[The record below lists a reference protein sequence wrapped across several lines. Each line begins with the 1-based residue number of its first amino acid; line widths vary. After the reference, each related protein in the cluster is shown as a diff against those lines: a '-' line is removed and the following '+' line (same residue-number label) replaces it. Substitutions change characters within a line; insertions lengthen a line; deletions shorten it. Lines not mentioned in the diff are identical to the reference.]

1 MFYTFSSLTLID
13 NRCCVLCFNAGK
25 IAKVTQGFPLSWSI
39 WKGWS
44 LPKRASVDTD
54 VHIVKFPGRLPRSSL
69 VKIAKSWIV
78 SSGPAVNGPTPVSI
92 EGMAMVNGIR
102 TKNKPR
108 QEKIWSL
115 LTLSMSDAKEIMMRC
130 VPSN

>member
-1 MFYTFSSLTLID
+1 M
-13 NRCCVLCFNAGK
+13 
-25 IAKVTQGFPLSWSI
+25 
-39 WKGWS
+39 
-44 LPKRASVDTD
+44 DTD

-78 SSGPAVNGPTPVSI
+78 SSGPAVKGPTPVSI
-92 EGMAMVNGIR
+92 EGMAMVNR
-102 TKNKPR
+102 TRIKHNPR

-115 LTLSMSDAKEIMMRC
+115 LLTVNMSDAKEIMMHC